1 MKYTLYEYMY
11 GWMHWVSLTETLK
24 LKKRTKQ
31 PNFHLDDEV
40 ERDSMTTY
48 A

>member
-31 PNFHLDDEV
+31 PNFTW
-40 ERDSMTTY
+40 TTKSRETR
-48 A
+48 